1 VERSAATVCSPCDSA
16 AILAK
21 EGFAA
26 VSEHFFVVVNPAA
39 GGGRC
44 GQLADAALERL
55 RHDAGIEL
63 EIARTARAGEAIGI
77 VRKAYG
83 AGLRHFLSV
92 GGDGTAYEIVN
103 GLFPE
108 ALHGGRV
115 ALGFLPLGTG
125 NSFLKDF
132 TAHGFEHT
140 IEALRNR
147 TRRAVDVIR
156 LRHAQGDLYFI
167 NLLSLGFPADVGA
180 TTNRRF
186 KRFGQL
192 GYIFGVLTRLIG
204 LRHSAFPHR
213 LNAAGEWDRR
223 ACLFLTF
230 SNSKFT
236 GGNMMIAPKA
246 DATDGRIE
254 YVRWSPVGRA
264 RLLWTLPRLFTGTH
278 IDHPLASRAPATKID
293 FELEGPVDVMIDGE
307 ILRLDCRSLEIL
319 PGALD
324 VIA

>member
-1 VERSAATVCSPCDSA
+1 MCSPYDSA
-16 AILAK
+16 AIPAR
-21 EGFAA
+21 EGFPA
-26 VSEHFFVVVNPAA
+26 VSERFLAIVNPAA

-44 GQLADAALERL
+44 GQLADAVLDRV
-55 RHDAGIEL
+55 RRDAGIDL
-63 EIARTARAGEAIGI
+63 EIARTNRAGEATAIA
-77 VRKAYG
+77 RKAYA
-83 AGLRHFLSV
+83 AGLRNFLAV

-108 ALHGGRV
+108 AQHGGRA

-132 TAHGFEHT
+132 TPQGVEHT
-140 IEALRNR
+140 IESLRNR
-147 TRRAVDVIR
+147 TRRPCDVIR
-156 LRHAQGDLYFI
+156 LRHAEGDLYFV
-167 NLLSLGFPADVGA
+167 NLLSLGFPADVAA

-192 GYIFGVLTRLIG
+192 GYIFGVFTRLIG
-204 LRHSAFPHR
+204 LKHSAFPHR
-213 LNAAGEWDRR
+213 LNASDKWDRR

-246 DATDGRIE
+246 DAADGQIE
-254 YVRWSPVGRA
+254 YVRWSPIGRL

-278 IDHPLASRAPATKID
+278 IDHPLASRAAATKID
-293 FELEGPVDVMIDGE
+293 LELDGPADVMIDGE